1 MSKYLFLDDM
11 LINVILKDQKPSGG
25 AAVQTYAWIRGLMSQ
40 GHDVSTLTKLEP
52 NLVLKKECAD
62 LKLLPLYENNKGIR
76 WLRWIYYRI
85 PFLYKS
91 IKQSRPDYFIQG
103 VPDWST
109 FILAMICKL
118 LRIKFIV
125 RVSND
130 NYVDNR
136 ISQFYGRWHINML
149 NMGLTMS
156 YSIICQNDYQ
166 YKTLKKRYA
175 DKKIAKFGNPFHNN
189 SNPIIN
195 EYKDRDSIAWVGL
208 FQYQKNLGLLYEIAK
223 LLKEETF
230 KVFGSENFN
239 GIDHDTK
246 LNLQKL
252 QSLKNVQF
260 LGFLGR
266 DDLLKHLQET
276 KFLLNTSHYEGF
288 SNTFLEAMYCG
299 TPIITTENA
308 NPDSIINELHLGIV
322 YTVPKNIESFVNDI
336 TNIEYKIVSNN
347 CINYIQDFH
356 SPNELAKRLEN
367 FLKTQE
373 F

>member
-52 NLVLKKECAD
+52 NLVLKKECVD
-62 LKLLPLYENNKGIR
+62 LKLLPLYDNNKGIK
-76 WLRWIYYRI
+76 WFRWIYYRI

-130 NYVDNR
+130 NFVDNR
-136 ISQFYGRWHINML
+136 ISQFYEKWHILML
-149 NMGLTMS
+149 NMGLAMS
-156 YSIICQNDYQ
+156 YLIMCQNEYQ
-166 YKTLKKRYA
+166 FDILKKRYA
-175 DKKIAKFGNPFHNN
+175 SKKIAKFGNPFHN
-189 SNPIIN
+189 SSKPIIN
-195 EYKDRDSIAWVGL
+195 GYIDRDSIAWVGL

-223 LLKEETF
+223 VLKQETF
-230 KVFGSENFN
+230 KIFGTELYN
-239 GIDHDTK
+239 GIDEDTK
-246 LNLQKL
+246 MNLRKL

-260 LGFLGR
+260 IGFLGR

-276 KFLLNTSHYEGF
+276 RFLLNTSHYEGF
-288 SNTFLEAMYCG
+288 SNTYLESMFCG
-299 TPIITTENA
+299 TPIISTKNA
-308 NPDSIINELHLGIV
+308 NPDSIIDNLGLGLVYKQADDISRFINEMSEQKYMVISKKCVKYL
-322 YTVPKNIESFVNDI
+322 D
-336 TNIEYKIVSNN
+336 
-347 CINYIQDFH
+347 DFH
-356 SPNELAKRLEN
+356 NPNNLAHKLDTL
-367 FLKTQE
+367 LKD
-373 F
+373 